1 MNIDLELYRI
11 FYTVAKYK
19 NISKATEELYIS
31 QPAITQ
37 RINNLEKQLNIKLF
51 YRRPDGM
58 QLTIEGKELYS
69 YVKDSIEVMN
79 NVEKKFN
86 GYLQKNRNNNIKI
99 KITNQID
106 NLILCNTIIEFSKRY
121 PRVGIDLDIGTE
133 KEAINEILN
142 EQVDIIIIR
151 DIRKNKN
158 KNLQIIATKNLT
170 PCLYTSKNYLEKH
183 NGKIDLF
190 NKSEQYNFIL
200 PKPDNIERKEFD
212 KFCRKYHLNLQ
223 YTYETQNIN
232 IRKYFVLNGL
242 GIALGFKEY
251 IQEELKKNIFIEIP
265 LRDVLPKGNL
275 NWVVLNNKSKK
286 NEVLRLIEMIKKDQ
300 RTCN

>member
-19 NISKATEELYIS
+19 NISKATEELFIS

-58 QLTIEGKELYS
+58 QLTMEGKELYN
-69 YVKDSIEVMN
+69 YVKDSIETMN
-79 NVEKKFN
+79 NVENKFN

-99 KITNQID
+99 KTTNQID
-106 NLILCNTIIEFSKRY
+106 NLILCNTIVEFSKKY
-121 PRVGIDLDIGTE
+121 PKIGIELDIGTE
-133 KEAINEILN
+133 KDAINEILN
-142 EQVDIIIIR
+142 GQVDIITIR
-151 DIRKNKN
+151 DIKKIKN

-170 PCLYTSKNYLEKH
+170 PCVYTSKKYIEKH

-200 PKPDNIERKEFD
+200 PKQDTLERKEFD
-212 KFCRKYHLNLQ
+212 KLCRKHHLNIQ
-223 YTYETQNIN
+223 YKYETQSIN

-242 GIALGFKEY
+242 GIAVGFKEY
-251 IQEELKKNIFIEIP
+251 IQEELKKKIFVEIP
-265 LRDVLPKGNL
+265 LEEKLSQCSI
-275 NWVVLNNKSKK
+275 NWVILNNERKK
-286 NEVLRLIEMIKKDQ
+286 NEILKLMEIVKVI
-300 RTCN
+300 

>member
-58 QLTIEGKELYS
+58 QLTLEGKELYN
-69 YVKDSIEVMN
+69 YIKDSIEIMN
-79 NVEKKFN
+79 NVENKFN

-99 KITNQID
+99 KTTNQID
-106 NLILCNTIIEFSKRY
+106 NLILCNTIVEFSKKY
-121 PRVGIDLDIGTE
+121 PKIGIDLDIGTE
-133 KEAINEILN
+133 KEAVNEILN
-142 EQVDIIIIR
+142 GQVDIITIR

-158 KNLQIIATKNLT
+158 KNLQIMATKKLT
-170 PCLYTSKNYLEKH
+170 PCLYTSRKYLEKYDE
-183 NGKIDLF
+183 KIDLL

-200 PKPDNIERKEFD
+200 PKQDTLERRGFD
-212 KFCRKYHLNLQ
+212 KFCRKHHLNIQ
-223 YTYETQNIN
+223 YKYETQSIN

-242 GIALGFKEY
+242 GIAVGFKEY
-251 IQEELKKNIFIEIP
+251 IQEELKKNIFVEIP
-265 LRDVLPKGNL
+265 LEGGLPECNI
-275 NWVVLNNKSKK
+275 NWVTLNNEGKK
-286 NEVLRLIEMIKKDQ
+286 NEILKLIEIVKEGEL
-300 RTCN
+300 

>member
-19 NISKATEELYIS
+19 NISKATEELFIS

-58 QLTIEGKELYS
+58 QLTMEGKELYN
-69 YVKDSIEVMN
+69 YVKDSIETMN
-79 NVEKKFN
+79 NVENKFN

-99 KITNQID
+99 KTTNQID
-106 NLILCNTIIEFSKRY
+106 NLILCNTIVEFSKKY
-121 PRVGIDLDIGTE
+121 PKIGIELDIGTE
-133 KEAINEILN
+133 KDAINEILN
-142 EQVDIIIIR
+142 GQVDIITIR
-151 DIRKNKN
+151 DIKKIKN

-170 PCLYTSKNYLEKH
+170 PCVYTSKKYIKKH

-200 PKPDNIERKEFD
+200 PKQDTLERKEFD
-212 KFCRKYHLNLQ
+212 KLCRKHHLNIQ
-223 YTYETQNIN
+223 YKYETQSIN

-242 GIALGFKEY
+242 GIAVGFKEY
-251 IQEELKKNIFIEIP
+251 IQEELKKEIFVEIP
-265 LRDVLPKGNL
+265 LEETLSQCSI
-275 NWVVLNNKSKK
+275 NWVILNNERKK
-286 NEVLRLIEMIKKDQ
+286 NEILKLMEIVKVI
-300 RTCN
+300 

>member
-19 NISKATEELYIS
+19 NISKATEELFIS

-58 QLTIEGKELYS
+58 QLTMEGKELYN
-69 YVKDSIEVMN
+69 YVKDSIETMN
-79 NVEKKFN
+79 NVENKFN

-99 KITNQID
+99 KTTNQID
-106 NLILCNTIIEFSKRY
+106 NLILCNTIVEFSKKY
-121 PRVGIDLDIGTE
+121 PKIGIELDIGTE
-133 KEAINEILN
+133 KDAINEILN
-142 EQVDIIIIR
+142 GQVDIITIR
-151 DIRKNKN
+151 DIKKIKN

-170 PCLYTSKNYLEKH
+170 PCVYTSKKYIEKH

-200 PKPDNIERKEFD
+200 PKQDTLERKEFD
-212 KFCRKYHLNLQ
+212 KLCRKHHLNIQ
-223 YTYETQNIN
+223 YKYETQSIN

-242 GIALGFKEY
+242 GIAVGFKEY
-251 IQEELKKNIFIEIP
+251 IQEELKKEIFVEIP
-265 LRDVLPKGNL
+265 LEEKLSQCSI
-275 NWVVLNNKSKK
+275 NWVILNNERKK
-286 NEVLRLIEMIKKDQ
+286 NEILKLMEIVKVI
-300 RTCN
+300 

>member
-58 QLTIEGKELYS
+58 QLTLEGKELYN
-69 YVKDSIEVMN
+69 YIKDSIETMN
-79 NVEKKFN
+79 NVENKFN

-99 KITNQID
+99 KTTNQID
-106 NLILCNTIIEFSKRY
+106 NLILCNTIVEFSKKY
-121 PRVGIDLDIGTE
+121 PKIGIDLDIGTE

-142 EQVDIIIIR
+142 GQVDIITIR

-158 KNLQIIATKNLT
+158 KNLQIVATKNLT
-170 PCLYTSKNYLEKH
+170 PCLYTSKKYLEKN

-200 PKPDNIERKEFD
+200 PKQDSVERKEFE
-212 KFCRKYHLNLQ
+212 KFCKKHHLNIQ
-223 YTYETQNIN
+223 YKYETESIN

-242 GIALGFKEY
+242 GIAVGFKEY

-265 LRDVLPKGNL
+265 LEDSLPECNI
-275 NWVVLNNKSKK
+275 NWITLNNERKK
-286 NEVLRLIEMIKKDQ
+286 DEILKLIEIIKEEKS
-300 RTCN
+300 

>member
-58 QLTIEGKELYS
+58 QLTMEGKEIYN
-69 YVKDSIEVMN
+69 YVKDSIEIMN
-79 NVEKKFN
+79 NVENKFN
-86 GYLQKNRNNNIKI
+86 RYLQKNRNNNIKI
-99 KITNQID
+99 KTTNQID
-106 NLILCNTIIEFSKRY
+106 NLILCNTIVEFSKKY
-121 PRVGIDLDIGTE
+121 PKIGIDLDIGTE
-133 KEAINEILN
+133 KEAVNEILN
-142 EQVDIIIIR
+142 GQVDIITIR

-158 KNLQIIATKNLT
+158 KNLQIVATKNLT
-170 PCLYTSKNYLEKH
+170 PCLYTSKKYLEKH
-183 NGKIDLF
+183 NGKIDLL

-200 PKPDNIERKEFD
+200 PKQDSLERKEFD
-212 KFCRKYHLNLQ
+212 KFCRKHHLNIQ
-223 YTYETQNIN
+223 YKYETQSIN

-242 GIALGFKEY
+242 GIAVGFKEY

-265 LRDVLPKGNL
+265 LEDSLPECNI
-275 NWVVLNNKSKK
+275 NWVTLNNERKK
-286 NEVLRLIEMIKKDQ
+286 NEILKLIEIIKEEKL
-300 RTCN
+300 

>member
-79 NVEKKFN
+79 NVENKFN

-99 KITNQID
+99 KTTNQID
-106 NLILCNTIIEFSKRY
+106 NLILCNTIVEFSKKY
-121 PRVGIDLDIGTE
+121 PKIGIDLDIGTE

-142 EQVDIIIIR
+142 GQVDIITIR

-158 KNLQIIATKNLT
+158 KNLQIVATKNLT
-170 PCLYTSKNYLEKH
+170 PCLYTSKKYLEKN

-200 PKPDNIERKEFD
+200 PKQDSVERKEFE
-212 KFCRKYHLNLQ
+212 KFCKKHHLNIQ
-223 YTYETQNIN
+223 YKYETESIN

-242 GIALGFKEY
+242 GIAVGFKEY

-265 LRDVLPKGNL
+265 LEDSLPECNI
-275 NWVVLNNKSKK
+275 NWITLNNERKK
-286 NEVLRLIEMIKKDQ
+286 DEILKLIEIIKEEKS
-300 RTCN
+300 

>member
-19 NISKATEELYIS
+19 NISKATEELFIS

-58 QLTIEGKELYS
+58 QLTMEGKELYN
-69 YVKDSIEVMN
+69 YVKDSIETMN
-79 NVEKKFN
+79 NVENKFN

-99 KITNQID
+99 KTTNQID
-106 NLILCNTIIEFSKRY
+106 NLILCNTIVEFSKKY
-121 PRVGIDLDIGTE
+121 PKIGIELDIGTE
-133 KEAINEILN
+133 KDAINEILN
-142 EQVDIIIIR
+142 GQVDIITIR
-151 DIRKNKN
+151 DIKKIKN

-170 PCLYTSKNYLEKH
+170 PCVYTSKKYIEKH
-183 NGKIDLF
+183 NGKIDLL

-200 PKPDNIERKEFD
+200 PKQDTLERKEFD
-212 KFCRKYHLNLQ
+212 KLCRKHHLNIQ
-223 YTYETQNIN
+223 YKYETQSIN

-242 GIALGFKEY
+242 GIAVGFKEY
-251 IQEELKKNIFIEIP
+251 IQEELKKEIFVEIP
-265 LRDVLPKGNL
+265 LKEKLSQCSI
-275 NWVVLNNKSKK
+275 NWVILNNEGKK
-286 NEVLRLIEMIKKDQ
+286 QEILKLMEIVKVI
-300 RTCN
+300 

>member
-19 NISKATEELYIS
+19 NISKATEELFIS

-58 QLTIEGKELYS
+58 QLTMEGKELYN
-69 YVKDSIEVMN
+69 YVKDSIETMN
-79 NVEKKFN
+79 NVENKFN

-99 KITNQID
+99 KTTNQID
-106 NLILCNTIIEFSKRY
+106 NLILCNTIVEFSKKY
-121 PRVGIDLDIGTE
+121 PKIGIELDIGTE
-133 KEAINEILN
+133 KDAINEILN
-142 EQVDIIIIR
+142 GQVDIITIR
-151 DIRKNKN
+151 DIKKIKN

-170 PCLYTSKNYLEKH
+170 PCVYTSKKYIKKH

-200 PKPDNIERKEFD
+200 PKQDTLERKEFD
-212 KFCRKYHLNLQ
+212 KLCRKHHLNIQ
-223 YTYETQNIN
+223 YKYETQSIN

-242 GIALGFKEY
+242 GIAVGFKEY
-251 IQEELKKNIFIEIP
+251 IQEELKKEIFVEIP
-265 LRDVLPKGNL
+265 LEDTLSQCSI
-275 NWVVLNNKSKK
+275 NWVILNNERKK
-286 NEVLRLIEMIKKDQ
+286 NEILKLMEIVKVI
-300 RTCN
+300 

>member
-19 NISKATEELYIS
+19 NISKATEELFIS

-58 QLTIEGKELYS
+58 QLTTEGKELYN
-69 YVKDSIEVMN
+69 YVKDSIETMN
-79 NVEKKFN
+79 NVENKFN

-99 KITNQID
+99 KTTNQID
-106 NLILCNTIIEFSKRY
+106 NLILCNTIVEFSKKY
-121 PRVGIDLDIGTE
+121 PKIGIELDIGTE
-133 KEAINEILN
+133 KDAINEILN
-142 EQVDIIIIR
+142 GQVDIITIR
-151 DIRKNKN
+151 DIKKIKN

-170 PCLYTSKNYLEKH
+170 PCVYTSKKYIEKH
-183 NGKIDLF
+183 NGKIDLL

-200 PKPDNIERKEFD
+200 PKQDTLERKEFD
-212 KFCRKYHLNLQ
+212 KLCRKHHLNIQ
-223 YTYETQNIN
+223 YKYETQSIN

-242 GIALGFKEY
+242 GIAVGFKEY
-251 IQEELKKNIFIEIP
+251 IQEELKKKIFVEIP
-265 LRDVLPKGNL
+265 LEEKLSQCSI
-275 NWVVLNNKSKK
+275 NWVILNNERKK
-286 NEVLRLIEMIKKDQ
+286 NEILKLMEIVKVI
-300 RTCN
+300 

>member
-19 NISKATEELYIS
+19 NISKATEELFIS

-58 QLTIEGKELYS
+58 QLTMEGKELYN
-69 YVKDSIEVMN
+69 YVKDSIETMN
-79 NVEKKFN
+79 NVENKFN

-99 KITNQID
+99 KTTNQID
-106 NLILCNTIIEFSKRY
+106 NLILCNTIVEFSKKY
-121 PRVGIDLDIGTE
+121 PKIGIELDIGTE
-133 KEAINEILN
+133 KDAINEILN
-142 EQVDIIIIR
+142 GQVDIITIR
-151 DIRKNKN
+151 DIKKIKN

-170 PCLYTSKNYLEKH
+170 PCVYTSKKYIEKH
-183 NGKIDLF
+183 NGKIDLL

-200 PKPDNIERKEFD
+200 PKQDTLERKEFD
-212 KFCRKYHLNLQ
+212 KLCRKHHLNIQ
-223 YTYETQNIN
+223 YKYETQSIN

-242 GIALGFKEY
+242 GIAVGFKEY
-251 IQEELKKNIFIEIP
+251 IQEELKKKIFVEIP
-265 LRDVLPKGNL
+265 LEEKLSQCSI
-275 NWVVLNNKSKK
+275 NWVILNNERKK
-286 NEVLRLIEMIKKDQ
+286 NEILKLMEIVKVI
-300 RTCN
+300 

>member
-58 QLTIEGKELYS
+58 QLTLEGKELYN
-69 YVKDSIEVMN
+69 YIKDSIEIMN
-79 NVEKKFN
+79 NVENKFN
-86 GYLQKNRNNNIKI
+86 RYLQKNRNNNIKI
-99 KITNQID
+99 KTTNQID
-106 NLILCNTIIEFSKRY
+106 NLILCNTIVEFSKKY
-121 PRVGIDLDIGTE
+121 PKIGIDLDIGTE
-133 KEAINEILN
+133 KEAVNEILN
-142 EQVDIIIIR
+142 GQVDIITIR

-158 KNLQIIATKNLT
+158 KNLQIVATKNLT
-170 PCLYTSKNYLEKH
+170 PCLYTSQKYLEKH
-183 NGKIDLF
+183 NKKIDLF

-200 PKPDNIERKEFD
+200 PKQDSLERKEFD
-212 KFCRKYHLNLQ
+212 KFCRKHHLNIQ
-223 YTYETQNIN
+223 YKYETQSIN

-242 GIALGFKEY
+242 GIAVGFKEY

-265 LRDVLPKGNL
+265 LEDSLPECNI
-275 NWVVLNNKSKK
+275 NWVTLNNERKK
-286 NEVLRLIEMIKKDQ
+286 NEILKLIEIIKNEE
-300 RTCN
+300 RSI

>member
-19 NISKATEELYIS
+19 NISKATEELFIS

-58 QLTIEGKELYS
+58 QLTMEGKELYN
-69 YVKDSIEVMN
+69 YVKDSIETMN
-79 NVEKKFN
+79 NVENKFN

-99 KITNQID
+99 KTTNQID
-106 NLILCNTIIEFSKRY
+106 NLILCNTIVEFSKKY
-121 PRVGIDLDIGTE
+121 PKIGIELDIGTE
-133 KEAINEILN
+133 KDAINEILN
-142 EQVDIIIIR
+142 GQVDIITIR
-151 DIRKNKN
+151 DIKKIKN

-170 PCLYTSKNYLEKH
+170 PCIYTSKKYIKKH

-200 PKPDNIERKEFD
+200 PKQDTLERKEFD
-212 KFCRKYHLNLQ
+212 KLCRKHHLNIQ
-223 YTYETQNIN
+223 YKYETQSIN

-242 GIALGFKEY
+242 GIAVGFKEY
-251 IQEELKKNIFIEIP
+251 IQEELKKEIFVEIP
-265 LRDVLPKGNL
+265 LEEKLSQCSI
-275 NWVVLNNKSKK
+275 NWVILNNERKK
-286 NEVLRLIEMIKKDQ
+286 NEILKLMEIVKVI
-300 RTCN
+300 